1 MLWMLIVGL
10 LIFSP
15 LLYVGA
21 GYYLVTPTAAE
32 AVTDSGV
39 FAWDNL
45 VIQSVLAGNSSTGG
59 GAGVAQ
65 CDNRSYG
72 HYAIDYITVPTIINS
87 DSRVLY

>member
-39 FAWDNL
+39 F
-45 VIQSVLAGNSSTGG
+45 VG
-59 GAGVAQ
+59 
-65 CDNRSYG
+65 
-72 HYAIDYITVPTIINS
+72 
-87 DSRVLY
+87 